1 MSILNKLLKTSL
13 LLLLAAPAM
22 ADDVVPADDVV
33 DRDSELPDSISL
45 RGFAHAGSGCAAGT
59 ARGEFP
65 IGSELFIIWDGF
77 EAEAGQGI
85 PLRDAR
91 KNCQV
96 NLDINHTA
104 GWQYT
109 VESIEYS
116 GKVNVADGTQAVAG
130 SAYYF
135 QGSAETVRSN
145 TLFEGPLRRNFR
157 VRDTTDAAEQVW
169 STCDATRSLNINFQV
184 RLSDA
189 ASSGATGTISFGVG
203 GSAGTLIKLKWRQ
216 CASPDVN

>member
-1 MSILNKLLKTSL
+1 MSFLKNLLKISF
-13 LLLLAAPAM
+13 LLLLASPVM
-22 ADDVVPADDVV
+22 ADDGVVPADDVV
-33 DRDSELPDSISL
+33 ERSSELPDSISL
-45 RGFAHAGSGCAAGT
+45 RGFAHAGSGCAAGS
-59 ARGEFP
+59 AQGEFP
-65 IGSELFIIWDGF
+65 IGSELFITWDGF

-91 KNCQV
+91 KNCLV
-96 NLDINHTA
+96 NLDINHTT

-116 GKVNVADGTQAVAG
+116 GKVEVVNGTQAVAG

-135 QGSAETVRSN
+135 QGSPETVRSN

-157 VRDTTDAAEQVW
+157 VRDTTDESEQVW

-184 RLSDA
+184 RISDA
-189 ASSGATGTISFGVG
+189 ASSAATGTVSFGNG
-203 GSAGTLIKLKWRQ
+203 RTAATLIKLKWRQ
-216 CASPDVN
+216 CL

>member
-1 MSILNKLLKTSL
+1 MCILKNLLKIYL
-13 LLLLAAPAM
+13 LLILSAPAM
-22 ADDVVPADDVV
+22 ADDVVAPADDVV
-33 DRDSELPDSISL
+33 DRSAELPDSISL
-45 RGFAHAGSGCAAGT
+45 RGFAHAGSGCAAGS
-59 ARGEFP
+59 AQGEFP

-77 EAEAGQGI
+77 EAAAGSGI

-96 NLDINHTA
+96 NLDINHTV

-130 SAYYF
+130 TAHYF

-157 VRDTTDAAEQVW
+157 VRDTTDESEQVW

-184 RLSDA
+184 RLSEV
-189 ASSGATGTISFGVG
+189 ASSDATGTVSFGNG
-203 GSAGTLIKLKWRQ
+203 RTAATLIKLKWRQ
-216 CASPDVN
+216 CQ

>member
-1 MSILNKLLKTSL
+1 MSILNNLLKSSL
-13 LLLLAAPAM
+13 LLLLTTPAF
-22 ADDVVPADDVV
+22 ADDVSPVDDDVV
-33 DRDSELPDSISL
+33 DRSSELPDSISL

-65 IGSELFIIWDGF
+65 IGSELFIVWDGF
-77 EAEAGQGI
+77 EAEAGQGV

-96 NLDINHTA
+96 NLDINHTS

-109 VESIEYS
+109 VESVEYS
-116 GKVNVADGTQAVAG
+116 GKVNITDGTQAIAG
-130 SAYYF
+130 SSYYF
-135 QGSAETVRSN
+135 QGSADTVRSN

-157 VRDTTDAAEQVW
+157 VRDTTDAADQVW
-169 STCDATRSLNINFQV
+169 SNCEATRSLNINFQV

-189 ASSGATGTISFGVG
+189 ASSGATGTISFGNG
-203 GSAGTLIKLKWRQ
+203 RTAATLIKLKWRQ
-216 CASPDVN
+216 CES